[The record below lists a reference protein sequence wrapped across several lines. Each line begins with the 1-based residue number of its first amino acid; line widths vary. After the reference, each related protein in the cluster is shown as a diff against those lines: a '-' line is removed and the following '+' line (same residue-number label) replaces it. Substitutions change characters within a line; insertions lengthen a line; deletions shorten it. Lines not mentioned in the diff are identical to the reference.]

1 MVTMLRIGQSA
12 AKLFKKNEFKNKEKV
27 QRLNGNGRK
36 LKI

>member
-1 MVTMLRIGQSA
+1 MVLTFHKFQDIGII
-12 AKLFKKNEFKNKEKV
+12 KHEFKNKEKV